1 MSPDNDTVTAK
12 PQNVQHQHLMWDL
25 VLCRQRGVRRGG
37 GVGWGRALTEGE
49 RERQREREEPR
60 VENRGERQR
69 WEEMK
74 YKYYVTV
81 LK

>member
-37 GVGWGRALTEGE
+37 GVGWGRALGK
-49 RERQREREEPR
+49 RERKREREEPR
-60 VENRGERQR
+60 VENRGEQQR
-69 WEEMK
+69 WEESK